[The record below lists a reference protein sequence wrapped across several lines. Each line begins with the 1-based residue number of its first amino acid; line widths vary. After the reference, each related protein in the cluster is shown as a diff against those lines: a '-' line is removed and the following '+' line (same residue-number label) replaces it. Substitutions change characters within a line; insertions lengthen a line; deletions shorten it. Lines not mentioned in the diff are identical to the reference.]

1 MKKSSYSRSVIFIA
15 YELGALV
22 VERVGSPLKH
32 T

>member
-1 MKKSSYSRSVIFIA
+1 MKQASYSRSIIFIA

-22 VERVGSPLKH
+22 VERVRSPLKH